1 MTLESQMFTQQALAG
16 KAQVISDPA
25 NTFVAQTCSI
35 LGATVPMAAT
45 PATQVATGLVNLNL
59 AFPTGAAT
67 ATFVVTS
74 VDALELVD
82 VIVRKSAAGAGNTVQ
97 VKNGANAVSDAIA
110 AAVDKTITR
119 AGTIDPAFNTIVA
132 GGAFTVVNTFAAGD
146 VKANVTLV
154 CRRI

>member
-1 MTLESQMFTQQALAG
+1 MFTQQALAG
-16 KAQVISDPA
+16 KAQLIPDPS
-25 NTFVAQTCSI
+25 NTFISQTCNI
-35 LGATVPMAAT
+35 LGATVPMVAT

-59 AFPTGAAT
+59 SFPTGAAT

-74 VDALELVD
+74 ADALELVD
-82 VIVRKSAAGAGNTVQ
+82 VIVRKSVAGAGNTVQ
-97 VKNGANAVSDAIA
+97 VKNGATAITNAIA
-110 AAVDKTITR
+110 ADTDKTITR
-119 AGTIDPAFNTIVA
+119 AGTIDPAQNTIVA

>member
-1 MTLESQMFTQQALAG
+1 MTLEPNMFTQQALAG
-16 KAQVISDPA
+16 TAQIISLPT
-25 NTFVAQTCSI
+25 NTFISQVCNI
-35 LGATVPMAAT
+35 LGASVPMAAT
-45 PATQVATGLVNLNL
+45 PATLNASALVCLDL

-74 VDALELVD
+74 LDALELVD
-82 VIVRKSAAGAGNTVQ
+82 VIVRKSNAGAANTVQ
-97 VKNGANAVSDAIA
+97 VKNGVTAVTDAIV
-110 AAVDKTITR
+110 AAVDKAVTR
-119 AGTIDPAFNTIVA
+119 AGTIDPAQNTIVA

>member
-1 MTLESQMFTQQALAG
+1 MTVEPNMFTQQALAG
-16 KAQVISDPA
+16 KAQLIPDPA
-25 NTFVAQTCSI
+25 NTFISQVCTT
-35 LGATVPMAAT
+35 LGAVVPMAAT
-45 PATQVATGLVNLNL
+45 PATQVATALVNLDL

-74 VDALELVD
+74 ADALELVD
-82 VIVRKSAAGAGNTVQ
+82 VVVRKSNAGAGNTVQ
-97 VKNGANAVSDAIA
+97 VKNGANAVSDAIVA
-110 AAVDKTITR
+110 TTDKAITR
-119 AGTIDPAFNTIVA
+119 AGTIDPAFNTIAA

>member
-1 MTLESQMFTQQALAG
+1 MTLEPNMFSQQALSG
-16 KAQVISDPA
+16 KAQLVSDPA
-25 NTFVAQTCSI
+25 NTFFGPVASI

-45 PATQVATGLVNLNL
+45 PATQIATGLVCLNL

-74 VDALELVD
+74 ADALELVD
-82 VIVRKSAAGAGNTVQ
+82 VIVRKSNAGAGNTVQ
-97 VKNGANAVSDAIA
+97 VKNGATAITDAIV
-110 AAVDKTITR
+110 AAVDKAITR
-119 AGTIDPAFNTIVA
+119 AGTIDPAQNTIVA